1 MARNNRFT
9 NRIKQPPKEEEI
21 RIQAAPE
28 FKDSPEQRPPEFSL
42 RYLQNGYCVNCCQ
55 REEKAALAD
64 TLFRLSQLT
73 WAQIKN
79 IGRHG
84 NGFEKIARNS
94 IKAPIP
100 PHVSEDV
107 DLIAFRFC
115 SMAPMVGYRREAT
128 FFILWLDR
136 AFTLYRH

>member
-1 MARNNRFT
+1 MARNNRFA
-9 NRIKQPPKEEEI
+9 NRIKQPPKEEAA
-21 RIQAAPE
+21 RIQAPPE

-42 RYLQNGYCVNCCQ
+42 RYLQDGYCVKCCQ
-55 REEKAALAD
+55 RDEKAALAD
-64 TLFRLSQLT
+64 TLFKLSQLT

-84 NGFEKIARNS
+84 NGFEKISRNS

-100 PHVSEDV
+100 PHISEDV
-107 DLIAFRFC
+107 DFIAFRFC

-136 AFTLYRH
+136 AFTLYPH